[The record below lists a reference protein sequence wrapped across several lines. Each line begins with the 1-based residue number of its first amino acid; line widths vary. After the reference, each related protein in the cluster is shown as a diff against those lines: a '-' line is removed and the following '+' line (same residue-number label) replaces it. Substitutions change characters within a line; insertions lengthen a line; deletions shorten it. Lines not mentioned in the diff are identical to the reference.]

1 MPMKRRRRRRIWL
14 ALPLLVLAALVL
26 AWRSLLPAIE
36 DLAAAEAT
44 DEASDLIAEAITAQ
58 MELEDIS
65 YDDLIVLERDAGG
78 RILALRTDMNQLG
91 RLRNET
97 LAIINE
103 RILDEGETELGVPL
117 GSILLPALFSGKGPR
132 LPVRVLTVS
141 NSDAEFHSSFQAAG
155 INQTMHRIT
164 MEVAMNVT
172 LLTPAGTQTMRVD
185 SGVVVAETILIGQ
198 VPSTVIQTEGKED

>member
-1 MPMKRRRRRRIWL
+1 MPLIRKRKKRLWL
-14 ALPLLVLAALVL
+14 LAPLLALAALAL
-26 AWRSLLPAIE
+26 AWLRLEPAVESLAGAQ
-36 DLAAAEAT
+36 AA

-65 YDDLIVLERDAGG
+65 YDSLIVLEKDEKGQL
-78 RILALRTDMNQLG
+78 LALRTDMHQLN

-103 RILDEGETELGVPL
+103 RIMNDDETELGVPL
-117 GSILLPALFSGKGPR
+117 GSVLLPSLFSGKGPR

-141 NSDAEFHSSFQAAG
+141 NSDAEFQSSFQAAG

-164 MEVAMNVT
+164 MQVAMNIT
-172 LLTPAGTQTMRVD
+172 LLTPAGTQTLRVE

-198 VPSTVIQTEGKED
+198 VPSTMIQTEGKED

>member
-1 MPMKRRRRRRIWL
+1 MKRKKQKKRLWL
-14 ALPLLVLAALVL
+14 ALPLLTLLALAL
-26 AWRSLLPAIE
+26 AWLRLAPAIE
-36 DLAAAEAT
+36 DLAAAQVT

-65 YDDLIVLERDAGG
+65 YDRLIMLEKDAKGQ
-78 RILALRTDMNQLG
+78 ILALRTDMNQLN

-97 LAIINE
+97 LDIINR

-117 GSILLPALFSGKGPR
+117 GSVLLPSLLSGKGPR

-141 NSDAEFHSSFQAAG
+141 NSDAEFQSSFQAAG

-164 MEVAMNVT
+164 MQVVMNVT
-172 LLTPAGTQTMRVD
+172 LLTPAGTRALRVD

-198 VPSTVIQTEGKED
+198 VPSTVIQTEGKGN